1 MSPSPYPRITRVP
14 LAVDC
19 IVFGFDAS
27 QMQIL
32 LVRRAL
38 KPAAGEWSLPGGF
51 VEASEDVP
59 AAARRI
65 LQRLTGLRDIF
76 LEELAVFSQVDR
88 DPAERVVSVAFLA
101 LIDILRYDGQLTP
114 EYQAA
119 WFPLRALPSL
129 VFDHGAMVDK
139 ARQRLKFKAAFQP
152 LLFELLPPKFTLP
165 QLHRLYE
172 DLFDTEMDK
181 RNFVRQLTASGL
193 LVKLDEKDKSGS
205 RKGAYLYRL
214 DSRRY
219 HQYLHSLDTM
229 MPLPGT
235 FSKRRKP

>member
-1 MSPSPYPRITRVP
+1 MSLSPYPQIARLP

-19 IVFGFDAS
+19 IVFGFDAR

-32 LVRRAL
+32 LIRRAL
-38 KPAAGEWSLPGGF
+38 HPAAGEWSLPGGF
-51 VEASEDVP
+51 VDAAEEVP
-59 AAARRI
+59 EAARRI
-65 LQRLTGLRDIF
+65 LHRLTGLRDIF

-88 DPAERVVSVAFLA
+88 DPAERVVSVAFVA
-101 LIDILRYDGQLTP
+101 LIDILRYEGQLTP

-119 WFPLRALPSL
+119 WFPLKDLPSL
-129 VFDHGAMVDK
+129 VFDHRAMVDK
-139 ARQRLKFKAAFQP
+139 ARQRLQFKAAFQP
-152 LLFELLPPKFTLP
+152 LLFELLPPRFTLP

-193 LVKLDEKDKSGS
+193 LVKLEEKDKSGS
-205 RKGAYLYRL
+205 RKGAYLYKL

-219 HQYLHSLDTM
+219 HQYLHSLDKM
-229 MPLPGT
+229 MPLPGIL
-235 FSKRRKP
+235 SKRSKR